1 MTPIREQIR
10 RLREAAQHGHDQ
22 RHSAYER
29 LGFLRARCED
39 VAAVLEQIAA
49 RVEPLPDPD
58 RDRTDWK
65 EEQRRL
71 EEAIYGRSC
80 DR

>member
-1 MTPIREQIR
+1 MTIRDQIR
-10 RLREAAQHGHDQ
+10 RLREAAEHGRDE

-39 VAAVLEQIAA
+39 AAAVLELIAD

-58 RDRTDWK
+58 RDRTDWN
-65 EEQRRL
+65 EEQYL
-71 EEAIYGRSC
+71 EHQALLGRMP
-80 DR
+80 